1 MFPSGNV
8 ASISE
13 NSPSL
18 PAWAFLEVEPD
29 RVESSCQMRAGYS
42 RVAATLVVMAFNAQ
56 CFHKDIGTS
65 CPQVFN
71 FFKLSC
77 IFSELPF

>member
-1 MFPSGNV
+1 
-8 ASISE
+8 
-13 NSPSL
+13 
-18 PAWAFLEVEPD
+18 
-29 RVESSCQMRAGYS
+29 MRAGYS